1 MVCRQIDIFPA
12 LVLKRFLASTMD
24 SYLKDTHKYAFELVK
39 AAREMP
45 VQKAEELDYIKEL
58 RSRHQVKALE
68 KRINKKFR

>member
-1 MVCRQIDIFPA
+1 MDPP
-12 LVLKRFLASTMD
+12 ASTMD
-24 SYLKDTHKYAFELVK
+24 SSIKDTHRYAFELVK

-45 VQKAEELDYIKEL
+45 VHKAEELDHIKEL